1 MVIQKKVSF
10 IIALL
15 ILHLAAFAQAE
26 NERYPMQASGI
37 VRSHKVS
44 QSDFIPLYDLKVGG
58 IQPSARIKVKLMNMV
73 VKLLVSYLKEVRM

>member
-44 QSDFIPLYDLKVGG
+44 QSDFIPPDMLCHLSMTKQNL
-58 IQPSARIKVKLMNMV
+58 I
-73 VKLLVSYLKEVRM
+73 

>member
-15 ILHLAAFAQAE
+15 ILHLAEFAQAE

-37 VRSHKVS
+37 VHFHKVS
-44 QSDFIPLYDLKVGG
+44 QSDFIPPIRPELTPNFRTV
-58 IQPSARIKVKLMNMV
+58 
-73 VKLLVSYLKEVRM
+73 